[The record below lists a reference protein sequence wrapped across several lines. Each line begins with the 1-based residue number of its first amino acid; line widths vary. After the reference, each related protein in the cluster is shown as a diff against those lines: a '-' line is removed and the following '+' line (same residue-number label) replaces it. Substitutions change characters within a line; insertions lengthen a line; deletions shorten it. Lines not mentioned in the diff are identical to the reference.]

1 MSWMFMLF
9 NGKMKIFS
17 VFLQNKVGGWV
28 LVFSDYKDSTFSTHK
43 SILQTSF
50 IQIMSS
56 TLFKC

>member
-1 MSWMFMLF
+1 MD
-9 NGKMKIFS
+9 KVKIFS
-17 VFLQNKVGGWV
+17 VFLQNKVDGWI
-28 LVFSDYKDSTFSTHK
+28 LVFSDYKDSTFSTLK